1 MKVTAIANANI
12 ALVKYWGK
20 RDERR
25 ILPQNSSIGL
35 TTDCLSI
42 KTTVDFSP
50 EHKKDI
56 LILNDKEFKKGS
68 EEYDEYFESFL
79 NKLRNLAKKNISLY
93 RHFNNFIR
101 NSYIRNKFVIRRRT
115 WREAPMFVKV
125 VSQSNFPRGAGLA
138 SSSAGFA
145 AFAAAANKALGL
157 GFKNKELSILA
168 RQGSG
173 SASRSIYDG
182 FVEWKKGERKDG
194 LDSFAEQIVNEN
206 YWPDFRMIICL
217 TSKKEKKIKSRT
229 GMAQTVKTSPFYDGW
244 LKTIDDD
251 LKKVRKGIIK
261 RDFSLVGKTAEEN
274 CLKMHALMLS
284 TKPPIIYWNSGTIE
298 LVHKVIEWRENG
310 LECYFT
316 IDAGPQVKIL
326 CLKKDLPEI
335 LKRAKKTAGIED
347 IIVTKPGPGP
357 KIVENHL
364 F

>member
-79 NKLRNLAKKNISLY
+79 NKLRIFGKSKLKA
-93 RHFNNFIR
+93 
-101 NSYIRNKFVIRRRT
+101 
-115 WREAPMFVKV
+115 KV
-125 VSQSNFPRGAGLA
+125 VSKSNFPRGAGLA